1 MKKYTLSVLSVL
13 LIATMVCMLFTG
25 LFNELTPAAL
35 YDLIRSLVL
44 DCPLSP
50 LQEKQFITL
59 SYIRL
64 PRILAAI
71 LVGAALAVSGTCYQ
85 SLFMNPL
92 VSPGILGV
100 LAGASFGAGTG
111 IVLFDNSLIA
121 TQIFAFLFAC
131 CAVGFALFFSI
142 FLRWRSLLILLLGGI
157 ISASLFTSLTAF
169 MKFLADPDTQLPDL
183 TYWLMGSF
191 AKVESETVLWVG
203 IPMTTLIL
211 YLCLQGKTANILSM
225 GDDEALSMGIPV
237 GWARLKIITCAT
249 LLSAFSVVLAG
260 IVGWIGLVIPHI
272 VRFLVGPDNRV
283 LLPASAMTG
292 AIFLLITD
300 SIARTIFTAELPVGV
315 YTSLVSLPI
324 FAITLYTNRRSWR

>member
-1 MKKYTLSVLSVL
+1 MKKYTLPVLSVL

-25 LFNELTPAAL
+25 RFNELTPAAL

-100 LAGASFGAGTG
+100 LAGASFGAGIG

-142 FLRWRSLLILLLGGI
+142 FLRWRSLLILLLGGM

-169 MKFLADPDTQLPDL
+169 MKFLADTQYPAAGSDL
-183 TYWLMGSF
+183 LADGIIRESGIRNRFMGRHSH
-191 AKVESETVLWVG
+191 
-203 IPMTTLIL
+203 
-211 YLCLQGKTANILSM
+211 
-225 GDDEALSMGIPV
+225 D
-237 GWARLKIITCAT
+237 
-249 LLSAFSVVLAG
+249 
-260 IVGWIGLVIPHI
+260 H
-272 VRFLVGPDNRV
+272 
-283 LLPASAMTG
+283 
-292 AIFLLITD
+292 TD
-300 SIARTIFTAELPVGV
+300 S
-315 YTSLVSLPI
+315 VSVP
-324 FAITLYTNRRSWR
+324 AGKNRQHSQYGR

>member
-1 MKKYTLSVLSVL
+1 MKKYTLPVLSVL

-25 LFNELTPAAL
+25 RFNELTPAAL

-100 LAGASFGAGTG
+100 LAGASFGAGIG

-131 CAVGFALFFSI
+131 
-142 FLRWRSLLILLLGGI
+142 
-157 ISASLFTSLTAF
+157 
-169 MKFLADPDTQLPDL
+169 
-183 TYWLMGSF
+183 
-191 AKVESETVLWVG
+191 
-203 IPMTTLIL
+203 
-211 YLCLQGKTANILSM
+211 
-225 GDDEALSMGIPV
+225 
-237 GWARLKIITCAT
+237 
-249 LLSAFSVVLAG
+249 
-260 IVGWIGLVIPHI
+260 
-272 VRFLVGPDNRV
+272 
-283 LLPASAMTG
+283 
-292 AIFLLITD
+292 
-300 SIARTIFTAELPVGV
+300 
-315 YTSLVSLPI
+315 
-324 FAITLYTNRRSWR
+324 